1 MTTDWLAFWDSPH
14 SIYVNARHKDV
25 HYRLIA
31 KEIAPLVPGPQARVL
46 DYGCGEAL
54 HADLVAAAAGELFL
68 CEAAPGVREGLVDR
82 FAGQRNIHVLAPH
95 EAARLQEHSLDLIV
109 LHSVVQYLTVGG
121 ASAFVCIVS
130 PAAQAGGMLVVS
142 DVIPPNVPAVTD
154 AFALL
159 RFGAGNGFFFAAAWG
174 LLRTLLSN
182 YWKLRSKLG
191 LTRYANAAMIEK
203 LDCRRLQ
210 RRACAGEFR
219 PQPGA
224 QSVLRAAAVSAVGRI
239 SGRRNPPSRGPE
251 GETAEYASLFR
262 RQHVARVPNKK
273 AARGDLAGG
282 LVKVGCAL
290 SGSDFTCL
298 AASADRSPPGSPCRC
313 GRRSSTGSASEPHRS
328 PCPQP
333 EARGR
338 RARRAGRR
346 LRRGRVRSPAIDR
359 RGGGFL
365 GAQVGE
371 HHHAVLRVALG
382 QAGAGPGGR
391 HGRGRVCGDRLGIS
405 PPT

>member
-31 KEIAPLVPGPQARVL
+31 KDIAPLVPGPQARVL

-95 EAARLQEHSLDLIV
+95 EAARLAEHSLDLIV
-109 LHSVVQYLTVGG
+109 LHSVVQYLTVSG
-121 ASAFVCIVS
+121 ASALFALFHRLLK
-130 PAAQAGGMLVVS
+130 PGGMLVVS

-203 LDCRRLQ
+203 LD
-210 RRACAGEFR
+210 AAGFN
-219 PQPGA
+219 
-224 QSVLRAAAVSAVGRI
+224 AA
-239 SGRRNPPSRGPE
+239 
-251 GETAEYASLFR
+251 
-262 RQHVARVPNKK
+262 
-273 AARGDLAGG
+273 LAPANIG
-282 LVKVGCAL
+282 
-290 SGSDFTCL
+290 
-298 AASADRSPPGSPCRC
+298 
-313 GRRSSTGSASEPHRS
+313 HN
-328 PCPQP
+328 
-333 EARGR
+333 
-338 RARRAGRR
+338 RARNAFYARPR
-346 LRRGRVRSPAIDR
+346 
-359 RGGGFL
+359 
-365 GAQVGE
+365 
-371 HHHAVLRVALG
+371 
-382 QAGAGPGGR
+382 
-391 HGRGRVCGDRLGIS
+391 
-405 PPT
+405 